1 MFMVFFG
8 IASYNLF
15 IFICYIML
23 SYNIEFNGPFNY
35 SLACVKKLGQNLSE
49 LKEGST
55 SEMMRTSKVFA
66 TALAV
71 LSSNGLG
78 YKLDAKGQ
86 CEAEDGDSPPRRVA
100 GLVAPNA
107 TALNGA
113 SRSDA
118 GGGDGSACGC
128 DPHVLPPYTYQ
139 LNRKCPL
146 NAEPLLRNLR
156 SAGFI
161 TPVDVSLKR
170 NHGPIPLLGNP
181 EDFRVT
187 INGFMLKEALE
198 LTLNDIKQFRVHTVQ
213 TVMAC
218 AGNRRTEMNLNYC
231 PAPPTDAPAGN
242 SYLIDLSPDQK
253 RYKRVDGVAWGAA
266 ALGNNEFTGAYLSD
280 ILLWYLAEIDFD
292 RAAVYVEMEGA
303 DICSEE
309 TDQGVLKT
317 SAPFCPPASVS

>member
-1 MFMVFFG
+1 MVRNHVSE
-8 IASYNLF
+8 I
-15 IFICYIML
+15 
-23 SYNIEFNGPFNY
+23 
-35 SLACVKKLGQNLSE
+35 VKMTWSKA

-55 SEMMRTSKVFA
+55 SAMKRTSKVFA

-71 LSSNGLG
+71 LSSNGHG

-86 CEAEDGDSPPRRVA
+86 CVAEGGDSPPRRVA

-107 TALNGA
+107 TALDGA

-128 DPHVLPPYTYQ
+128 DPEVLPPHTYQ
-139 LNRKCPL
+139 LNRECPL
-146 NAEPLLRNLR
+146 NAEPLLKNLR
-156 SAGFI
+156 GAGFV

-170 NHGPIPLLGNP
+170 NHGPIPLLENP

-187 INGFMLKEALE
+187 INGFMFKEAIE
-198 LTLNDIKQFRVHTVQ
+198 LTLNDIKQFRAHTVQ
-213 TVMAC
+213 AVMAC

-231 PAPPTDAPAGN
+231 PAPPADAPAGN
-242 SYLIDLSPDQK
+242 SYLIGLSPDGE

-280 ILLWYLAEIDFD
+280 ILFQYLADIDFD
-292 RAAVYVEMEGA
+292 GTAIYVEMEGA

-309 TDQGVLKT
+309 TDQGVLWYCVCL
-317 SAPFCPPASVS
+317 F